1 MAMKLHVIICSTRPT
16 RLGPAV
22 ARWFHEFAVKDG
34 RFDAELV
41 DLASFNL
48 PVFDEPEH
56 PSLRRYRHEHTKAW
70 SASVEAADAYVFVT
84 PEYNYGPP
92 PALLN
97 ALDYVYHEWAYKP
110 AGLVSYGGVSGGLR
124 SAQMIKLTL
133 TALNIMPVPAGVPI
147 PNFSQLID
155 AEKKTFKSNE
165 LIDKSA
171 KTMLDQLMRWA
182 DALRHAREKAG

>member
-22 ARWFHEFAVKDG
+22 ARWFHGFAVKDG

-56 PSLRRYRHEHTKAW
+56 PGQRHYRHEHTKAW

-110 AGLVSYGGVSGGLR
+110 AGLVSYGGISGGLR

-133 TALNIMPVPAGVPI
+133 TALNMMPVPAGVPI

-171 KTMLDQLMRWA
+171 KTMLDQLIRWA